1 MAGLK
6 IYRLTPNAPND
17 DPNWVRALNQGE
29 VIVRARSSGDAR
41 IVAAYGEAMALTLK
55 SPIAAETTAKV
66 EISAFRDP
74 RLYHVAEV
82 SNSKFDPEGP
92 RAVLRAFFQ
101 VPSEFEPHYPQAFGA
116 EGTSEA

>member
-1 MAGLK
+1 MAGTK
-6 IYRLTPNAPND
+6 IYRLTPIAAAD

-55 SPIAAETTAKV
+55 SPEAAETTAKV
-66 EISAFRDP
+66 EVSAFRDP
-74 RLYHVAEV
+74 RLYHVAEH
-82 SNSKFDPEGP
+82 SGGKFDPTGP

-101 VPSEFEPHYPQAFGA
+101 VPPEFEPHTPQSFGA
-116 EGTSEA
+116 EGSA